1 MPATTVAAE
10 PASEQTQAE
19 RLFQP
24 FQLGPYNLRHRMLM
38 APLTRSRSR
47 QPGNIPSP
55 MNACYYYQRASA
67 ALIISEATQISQQG
81 QGYAWTPGIH
91 TLDQVEGW
99 RLVTDAV
106 HKAGGLIFL
115 QLWHVGRISH
125 PSLQPDGMLPVAPS
139 AIKPSGQAF
148 IENEKG
154 EGELVPFVAPR
165 ALGIEEMPY
174 LVRQYVHGA
183 R

>member
-1 MPATTVAAE
+1 MSSTTAAE
-10 PASEQTQAE
+10 ETTSLQTQTE
-19 RLFQP
+19 QLFQP
-24 FQLGPYNLRHRMLM
+24 FQLGPYKLRHRMVM

-91 TLDQVEGW
+91 TRDQVEGW

-106 HKAGGLIFL
+106 HNAGGLIFN

-125 PSLQPDGMLPVAPS
+125 PSLQSDHMLPVAPS
-139 AIKPSGQAF
+139 PIKPMGEAF
-148 IENEKG
+148 IENESG
-154 EGELVPFVAPR
+154 
-165 ALGIEEMPY
+165 
-174 LVRQYVHGA
+174 
-183 R
+183 